1 MNDLILQTSGSTST
15 PKEISHSWEW
25 LDYRMQ
31 QSIDE
36 IKLTDK
42 DIVLDVFPSNVIA
55 HYTVTAGIAKKVG
68 ARLITTTF
76 NPYSYCTLFNKYRP
90 TYVSLIPAHLRLLEA
105 SKEWQNIDLSCVRY
119 FVTGSTTVS
128 QEQIDSLRSKGAQLV
143 ANWYGLTEM
152 PPPVMVAYN
161 SESFDF
167 SAPKKGYT
175 LEFTDQGELVIN
187 GFHTGDLFDVTTS
200 KFLRRIKDVTNTNSW
215 KS

>member
-1 MNDLILQTSGSTST
+1 MNDLILQTSGSTSE

-31 QSIDE
+31 QTIDE

-42 DIVLDVFPSNVIA
+42 DTVLDVFPANVIA
-55 HYTVTAGIAKKVG
+55 HYTVTAGVARKAN
-68 ARLITTTF
+68 ARLITTAF
-76 NPYSYCTLFNKYRP
+76 NPYTYCSLFNKYRP
-90 TYVSLIPAHLRLLEA
+90 TYIALIPPHLKLLEA
-105 SKEWQNIDLSCVRY
+105 SKEWKNLDMSCVRY
-119 FVTGSTTVS
+119 MVTGSTRVS
-128 QEQIDSLRSKGAQLV
+128 QEQIDSCLSKGVKLV

-152 PPPVMVAYN
+152 PPPVFVGYN

-167 SAPKKGYT
+167 TPKKGYT
-175 LEFTDQGELVIN
+175 LEFTDEGELVIN
-187 GFHTGDLFDVTTS
+187 GFHTGDLFDLTTN